1 MKESIMRLIFFFFIF
16 ILNTT
21 LFASNITH
29 FSYEGAINPASHAF
43 VKKAISHANEQNSQL
58 IIFELNTPGGLLSS
72 TRDIVSLILNSNIP
86 FVVYVSPKGARA
98 ASAGT
103 YILYASHIAAMTQ
116 GSNVGAATPVQ
127 MGMMQDKNKNN
138 NPLST
143 MKTKAINDATA
154 YIESLAKL
162 RNRNI
167 EWAKKSVTEG
177 ASIDAQKALELG
189 VIDFVANDVQK
200 LILQLNQHE
209 VDVNDKTLKLNINN
223 TTLLTVEEGFKIKL
237 LSYLS
242 NPNIAYVLMLIAM
255 YGIFFEMMNPGSI
268 FPGVTGVIS
277 GALALYAL
285 NILPFDYAGLLLI
298 LIGIGLMAA
307 EVFVVGFG
315 VLGMGGVV
323 AFVFGS
329 LILFDEETLGVDIS
343 LSLIAAFAVVSVAI
357 FIYLLKIIIQ
367 ERDQKAKTGIEQ
379 MLGAVATVVKKN
391 NNGYKVSIHSEVWN
405 ASSKEEIQE
414 GQEVIVE
421 AIEGLTLQ
429 IKPKKE

>member
-1 MKESIMRLIFFFFIF
+1 MRLIFFFFIF
-16 ILNTT
+16 IVNTSI
-21 LFASNITH
+21 FASNITH
-29 FSYEGAINPASHAF
+29 FSYEGAINPASNTF

-58 IIFELNTPGGLLSS
+58 IIFELNTPGGLFSS
-72 TRDIVSLILNSNIP
+72 TRDMISQILNSSIP

-127 MGMMQDKNKNN
+127 MGMIQDKNKNN

-162 RNRNI
+162 HGRNI
-167 EWAKKSVTEG
+167 QWAQKSVTEG

-189 VIDFVANDVQK
+189 VINFVANDVQK
-200 LILQLNQHE
+200 LIQQLDQFE
-209 VDVNDKTLKLNINN
+209 VEVNDKTLKLDTNN
-223 TTLLTVEEGFKIKL
+223 ATLLTVEEGFKIKL

-242 NPNIAYVLMLIAM
+242 NPNIAYILMLIAM

-268 FPGVTGVIS
+268 LPGVTGVIS

-298 LIGIGLMAA
+298 LIGVGLMAA

-315 VLGMGGVV
+315 VLGMGGVI

-329 LILFDEETLGVDIS
+329 LILFDEKTLGVDIS
-343 LSLIAAFAVVSVAI
+343 LSLIAAFAVVSVVI

-367 ERDQKAKTGIEQ
+367 ERDQKAKTGTEQ
-379 MLGAVATVVKKN
+379 MLGTVATVVKKN
-391 NNGYKVSIHSEVWN
+391 NNGYKVAIHSEVWN
-405 ASSKEEIQE
+405 ALSQEEVQV

-421 AIEGLTLQ
+421 AIKGLTLQ
-429 IKPKKE
+429 IKPKKKE